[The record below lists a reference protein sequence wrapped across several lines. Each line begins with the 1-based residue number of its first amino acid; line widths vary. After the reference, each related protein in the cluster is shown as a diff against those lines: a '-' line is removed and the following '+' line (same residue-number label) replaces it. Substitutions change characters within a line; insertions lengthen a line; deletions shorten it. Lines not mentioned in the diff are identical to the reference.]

1 MINFLTVIDIVF
13 TCIEAWFALLLLQ
26 NEEIKGKSY
35 KQLILFGTLVISV
48 VIMSKADC
56 GLLFKWVVQV
66 LIIVVVGSFVYE
78 CGIFK
83 LLLYG
88 LLAICALVISE
99 EIVISIW
106 NIYNKPVYTDN
117 IIYEEF
123 VLSLLITSH
132 ALYFLI
138 IMLFKKITS
147 KDKERRTLKEVIPIL
162 CIGIPFLLVFE
173 CLNLDM
179 QLNETIEMKSFRV
192 LTSTAILFAFIYIL
206 IFFEKHLAVQK
217 KAQEEAMALQ
227 EMQLKYEYYARRKE
241 DEEKVREI
249 YHDLKN
255 HLLFMQDNELT
266 QKIVKKIENY
276 ESYIDTGNEFLD
288 IILSEKIEDARH
300 KDIKI
305 ECKVDFRSGDFIQ
318 PLDISTIFG
327 NLLDNAI
334 EAAEKIEEEERYIFV
349 NAGQKEKLLLIVIR
363 NSMSG
368 IYDKHTKSSKTNNS
382 FHGYGLTNV
391 KKAVRKYNGECSI
404 QSEDRE
410 FIVSVLLPVQ
420 GKGIC

>member
-1 MINFLTVIDIVF
+1 
-13 TCIEAWFALLLLQ
+13 
-26 NEEIKGKSY
+26 
-35 KQLILFGTLVISV
+35 
-48 VIMSKADC
+48 
-56 GLLFKWVVQV
+56 
-66 LIIVVVGSFVYE
+66 
-78 CGIFK
+78 
-83 LLLYG
+83 
-88 LLAICALVISE
+88 
-99 EIVISIW
+99 
-106 NIYNKPVYTDN
+106 
-117 IIYEEF
+117 
-123 VLSLLITSH
+123 
-132 ALYFLI
+132 
-138 IMLFKKITS
+138 MLFKKITS
-147 KDKERRTLKEVIPIL
+147 KDKERRTLKEIIPIL

-192 LTSTAILFAFIYIL
+192 LTSTAILLAFIYIL

>member
-132 ALYFLI
+132 ALYFWW
-138 IMLFKKITS
+138 
-147 KDKERRTLKEVIPIL
+147 
-162 CIGIPFLLVFE
+162 
-173 CLNLDM
+173 
-179 QLNETIEMKSFRV
+179 
-192 LTSTAILFAFIYIL
+192 
-206 IFFEKHLAVQK
+206 
-217 KAQEEAMALQ
+217 
-227 EMQLKYEYYARRKE
+227 
-241 DEEKVREI
+241 
-249 YHDLKN
+249 
-255 HLLFMQDNELT
+255 
-266 QKIVKKIENY
+266 
-276 ESYIDTGNEFLD
+276 
-288 IILSEKIEDARH
+288 
-300 KDIKI
+300 
-305 ECKVDFRSGDFIQ
+305 
-318 PLDISTIFG
+318 
-327 NLLDNAI
+327 
-334 EAAEKIEEEERYIFV
+334 
-349 NAGQKEKLLLIVIR
+349 
-363 NSMSG
+363 
-368 IYDKHTKSSKTNNS
+368 
-382 FHGYGLTNV
+382 
-391 KKAVRKYNGECSI
+391 
-404 QSEDRE
+404 
-410 FIVSVLLPVQ
+410 
-420 GKGIC
+420 